1 MLCAILAFTVSEL
14 MAPSAYVQS
23 HPRILSVVMSA
34 SVAVC
39 ISLMLTFIYELTWY
53 SASKRMKV
61 FKTEVAKVMMT
72 AVYFNLFCL
81 LFMSW
86 MWQLSK
92 QIKQMQKT
100 KELTYRE
107 QRRLYEESVQRIR
120 RHKPEAAIRPLEL
133 KITLTD
139 SERHV
144 RDFEAQGI
152 ANQCMTE
159 TMGYAVSKFFCFLD
173 QNHHIT
179 DSAIKQQI
187 SSISNLSA
195 VVFFLTVQI
204 PLSRLSPGFAFATC
218 FVIWFIDHKT
228 KRWVYDISGCVSR
241 LDLQEFRNLFA
252 VDFDFT
258 DESPVKSSNKEDL
271 RAVVDWFCLNMI
283 IMVSLY
289 VNYVYRVSF
298 GELVRAVAHWVI

>member
-1 MLCAILAFTVSEL
+1 
-14 MAPSAYVQS
+14 
-23 HPRILSVVMSA
+23 
-34 SVAVC
+34 
-39 ISLMLTFIYELTWY
+39 MLTFIYELTWY
-53 SASKRMKV
+53 TASKRMKV

-120 RHKPEAAIRPLEL
+120 RHKPEAAVRPLEL

-152 ANQCMTE
+152 AN
-159 TMGYAVSKFFCFLD
+159 
-173 QNHHIT
+173 
-179 DSAIKQQI
+179 
-187 SSISNLSA
+187 
-195 VVFFLTVQI
+195 
-204 PLSRLSPGFAFATC
+204 
-218 FVIWFIDHKT
+218 
-228 KRWVYDISGCVSR
+228 
-241 LDLQEFRNLFA
+241 
-252 VDFDFT
+252 
-258 DESPVKSSNKEDL
+258 
-271 RAVVDWFCLNMI
+271 
-283 IMVSLY
+283 
-289 VNYVYRVSF
+289 
-298 GELVRAVAHWVI
+298 